1 MRRGVAMLLSVVLCR
16 AAAAHSA
23 SDAYLTLTA
32 DAPGNNKVLHG
43 QWDIALRDL
52 DFVLDLDVQGRG
64 RLSWGDVLRRQPQ
77 IEAYAY
83 QHLRFA
89 ADGTHQ
95 CAVQPI
101 RQMIDQHADGAYL
114 ALIFDVACA
123 GAAPSIS
130 LNYSLFFDI
139 DPSHR
144 AIFVGRSGSDIATA
158 VLAPQ
163 NCKIILH

>member
-1 MRRGVAMLLSVVLCR
+1 MAMLLGVILSQGVG
-16 AAAAHSA
+16 AHSA

-32 DAPGNNKVLHG
+32 DKSGNTNVLHG

-52 DFVLDLDVQGRG
+52 DFVLDLDAEGRG
-64 RLSWGDVLRRQPQ
+64 RLSWGDVRRRQPQ
-77 IEAYAY
+77 IQAYAF

-89 ADGTHQ
+89 AGGAHD
-95 CAVQPI
+95 CAVIPI

-123 GAAPSIS
+123 GGAAAIS
-130 LNYSLFFDI
+130 LNYSLFFDV

-144 AIFVGRSGSDIATA
+144 AIFIERSGSDIATA

-163 NCKIILH
+163 NSKIALH

>member
-1 MRRGVAMLLSVVLCR
+1 MAMLLGVVLCR
-16 AAAAHSA
+16 AVGAHSA
-23 SDAYLTLTA
+23 SDAYLTLMA
-32 DAPGNNKVLHG
+32 EGSGVSRVLHG

-52 DFVLDLDVQGRG
+52 DFVLDLDVEGRG
-64 RLSWGDVLRRQPQ
+64 RLSWGDVLRCQPQ

-89 ADGTHQ
+89 AGGTKQ
-95 CAVQPI
+95 CALKPI

-123 GAAPSIS
+123 GGAPTIS
-130 LNYSLFFDI
+130 MNYSLFFDI

-144 AIFVGRSGSDIATA
+144 AIFIGRSGSDIATA

-163 NCKIILH
+163 NSKIVLH

>member
-1 MRRGVAMLLSVVLCR
+1 MAMLLGVVLCQ
-16 AAAAHSA
+16 ALGAHSA

-32 DAPGNNKVLHG
+32 EASGVTTVLHG

-52 DFVLDLDVQGRG
+52 DFVLDLDVEGRG
-64 RLSWGDVLRRQPQ
+64 QLSWGDVLRRQPQ

-89 ADGTHQ
+89 AGGTNH
-95 CAVQPI
+95 CVVKPI

-123 GAAPSIS
+123 GGAATIS

-163 NCKIILH
+163 NSKIAVH